1 MHTQDFKGDTD
12 FLYVGNQDV
21 AKKAPTRNYPKD
33 VPRLK
38 SASAVYHSA
47 VGGRRIKSLR
57 SFSAIEK
64 LEGSE
69 SSHS

>member
-33 VPRLK
+33 VSRLK
-38 SASAVYHSA
+38 SASGLSPLQSITQQWEA
-47 VGGRRIKSLR
+47 GGSRV
-57 SFSAIEK
+57 
-64 LEGSE
+64 
-69 SSHS
+69 